1 MLMKNEITRGSR
13 LSLNMSPSIGLVSI
27 VAIAL
32 VGCGGGSTASTAAP
46 AAAPVPSAT
55 PDMKIESRAGVP
67 VTRSADP
74 KGLATAVLTTVQKY
88 GRPRQDP
95 FALTDAEKQFEASQ
109 ASERLLSSSGW
120 KTEWDEPEDK
130 EANPVFEP
138 QPPRRLMGIIVG
150 DSVYAIIDMGDGR
163 GQVIYPGM
171 QIPNSPWYVVSIDAD
186 HAILR
191 REGTTLPKQISVKLQ
206 GAAVG
211 IAGGNAG
218 NGAPGFGG
226 PGAGARPGQDFG
238 GE

>member
-1 MLMKNEITRGSR
+1 MIVGKNEIMCALRQSHR
-13 LSLNMSPSIGLVSI
+13 MNRWFGLGLF
-27 VAIAL
+27 AAL
-32 VGCGGGSTASTAAP
+32 AAVGCGGGSSSTTAALP
-46 AAAPVPSAT
+46 TATVPVV

-74 KGLATAVLTTVQKY
+74 KGLTTAVLTTVQKY

-95 FALTDAEKQFEASQ
+95 FALTDEEKKFEASQ
-109 ASERLLSSSGW
+109 ASERLLSSDGW

-138 QPPRRLMGIIVG
+138 QPPRRLMGVIVG
-150 DSVYAIIDMGDGR
+150 DSVYAIIDMGDGK

-171 QIPNSPWYVVSIDAD
+171 QIPNSPWYVVSIDTD

-211 IAGGNAG
+211 LGGGG

-226 PGAGARPGQDFG
+226 PGAATRPGGQDFG